1 MSGRLQAREPLG
13 PLVGA
18 RPAPLPELEHYP
30 GGRWGP
36 YLTCGVGV
44 GLGLYGSDLLLAAG
58 LSLPAFTLL
67 VPILAVLWLP
77 PYLVPWSRR
86 LRMRRQRAWDGAGE
100 PPPGPMRMTGVVR
113 ALDDVFSVPGSS
125 RPVVYARTR
134 YAQAGSEGERTTR
147 GREDLRGVRFQ
158 IVLPTGAT
166 VQVEPQDVRLLEGDA
181 LVPEVGTSVRW
192 ALGAAWARD
201 SRASLHRSSLR
212 PGDRVEA
219 VGELARAVD
228 VGGQAAPGR
237 GVPMVY
243 LLRPALPGGVWI
255 RKIR

>member
-1 MSGRLQAREPLG
+1 MSGRLQTREPLG
-13 PLVGA
+13 PLVRA
-18 RPAPLPELEHYP
+18 RSAPLPELEHYP

-36 YLTCGVGV
+36 YVTCGVGV
-44 GLGLYGSDLLLAAG
+44 MLGLYGSDLLLAAG
-58 LSLPAFTLL
+58 VSLPAFSLL
-67 VPILAVLWLP
+67 LPILVALWLP

-86 LRMRRQRAWDGAGE
+86 RRMRRLPVWDGAGE
-100 PPPGPMRMTGVVR
+100 APVGGARMTGVVR
-113 ALDDVFSVPGSS
+113 ALDGAFAVPGSA
-125 RPVVYARTR
+125 RPVVYACTR

-147 GREDLRGVRFQ
+147 GREDVRGVRFE

-166 VQVEPQDVRLLEGDA
+166 VHVDPKDVRLLDGEV

-201 SRASLHRSSLR
+201 SRAPLHRSSLA
-212 PGDRVEA
+212 PGDQVEV

-228 VGGQAAPGR
+228 IGGQAAPGR

-243 LLRPALPGGVWI
+243 SLRPALPGGVWV
-255 RKIR
+255 RKAR